1 VSFVAARRVP
11 KSQEDVFLTVQFEKL
26 WSDLTSLPDFPRA
39 FLAVSRPRGQQLK
52 DAAQLDGWT
61 NEGSCDYVQALCDFI
76 R

>member
-1 VSFVAARRVP
+1 VPVVSSRRVP
-11 KSQEDVFLTVQFEKL
+11 KSQEDVFLAVQFEKL

-52 DAAQLDGWT
+52 DAAQFDGWT
-61 NEGSCDYVQALCDFI
+61 NDGSCDYVQALGDFT